1 MNKVLDSAPLK
12 ANCTAHL
19 NSQINLHR
27 ISCKITGL
35 TWFYKP
41 KPNTFIQGEQS
52 VLWILSPS
60 SVGNQNSFC
69 YMYYMNTEYMIDE
82 NEWAGSY
89 PVEHCT
95 NIVV

>member
-1 MNKVLDSAPLK
+1 MNKVLDSTPLK

-19 NSQINLHR
+19 NSEINLHR

-41 KPNTFIQGEQS
+41 KPNTF
-52 VLWILSPS
+52 
-60 SVGNQNSFC
+60 
-69 YMYYMNTEYMIDE
+69 MYYMNTKYMIDE